1 MWSGGSF
8 PNQSCTGQ
16 VLQRSLCEW
25 FKKGVLI
32 SHKIAQSSKNERQ
45 SSAVP
50 QHYFLTAQ
58 EMMIP
63 IPVFSVQ
70 PVILAADKHSCN
82 ISAGECFF
90 PPSLLV
96 KSLVQK
102 QEKCFGVLS
111 QEPTACG
118 CPCCTSSCSRNTQLY
133 HTPKPI
139 ASTFSPL
146 SWIFC

>member
-1 MWSGGSF
+1 M

-16 VLQRSLCEW
+16 VLQRSLCKC

-32 SHKIAQSSKNERQ
+32 SHKIAQSSENKDERQ

-70 PVILAADKHSCN
+70 PMVLAAEKHNCN
-82 ISAGECFF
+82 ISAGEWFF
-90 PPSLLV
+90 PPALLMR
-96 KSLVQK
+96 SLVQR
-102 QEKCFGVLS
+102 QEKHFGVLS
-111 QEPTACG
+111 GEHLTRR
-118 CPCCTSSCSRNTQLY
+118 CPCCTSRCSSNTQL
-133 HTPKPI
+133 
-139 ASTFSPL
+139 
-146 SWIFC
+146 